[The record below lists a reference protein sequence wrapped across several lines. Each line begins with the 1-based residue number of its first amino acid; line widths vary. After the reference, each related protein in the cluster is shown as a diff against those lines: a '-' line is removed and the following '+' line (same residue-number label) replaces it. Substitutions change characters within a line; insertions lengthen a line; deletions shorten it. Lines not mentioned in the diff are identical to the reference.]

1 MFKGNETFSNVCL
14 LFSEEELSRV
24 SESNL
29 KNLKL
34 LKRAGL
40 NVGIYEFGKS
50 LAVAG
55 LLTKAV
61 FDFVLFDSKMIRSIA
76 ANPANAILLN
86 SMIDL
91 STQLKIKPVIC
102 GVDLEQHYHR
112 LQNLDVDLAC
122 GNYVSDLLEISDESD
137 HTSHQNSES
146 PKVSKLAVK
155 HRA

>member
-1 MFKGNETFSNVCL
+1 MNNVCL

-34 LKRAGL
+34 LKRSGF
-40 NVGIYEFGKS
+40 NIGIFQFGKALS
-50 LAVAG
+50 AAG
-55 LLTKAV
+55 LLTKSL
-61 FDFVLFDSKMIRSIA
+61 FDFVLFDNKMIRSIA

-91 STQLKIKPVIC
+91 ATKLRIKPVIC
-102 GVDLEQHYHR
+102 GVDLEQHYER
-112 LQNLDVDLAC
+112 LQSLDIDLAC
-122 GNYVSDLLEISDESD
+122 GDYVNTLLSD
-137 HTSHQNSES
+137 TQNIDVNRGTL
-146 PKVSKLAVK
+146 KGLTIK